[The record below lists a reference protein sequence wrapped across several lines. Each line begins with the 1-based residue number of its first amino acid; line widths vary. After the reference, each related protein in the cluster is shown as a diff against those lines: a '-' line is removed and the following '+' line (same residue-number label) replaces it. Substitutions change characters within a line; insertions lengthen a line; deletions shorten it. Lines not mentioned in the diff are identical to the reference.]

1 MDNYLDI
8 LLITASRYKSVDAP
22 IHEYLEFRGNGVAR
36 VVDKLLQDHK
46 NIITLLALMEK
57 QVQHFVAGEY
67 VDYQILSDIM
77 HYFVNQPD
85 VYHHPHED
93 IIFAALKLKDINV
106 ADLIEEISAEHDLM
120 AKASSTIND
129 ELKLIQGNAIF
140 SRQEIVRQLKDFIKR
155 YHDHIIKEEQGL
167 FALANSSL
175 DAADWR
181 RVEHEIEHNEDPL
194 FGNTL
199 RDEYQA
205 LYKAILSEDKES
217 LPADPR
223 NGA

>member
-1 MDNYLDI
+1 
-8 LLITASRYKSVDAP
+8 
-22 IHEYLEFRGNGVAR
+22 VAR

-46 NIITLLALMEK
+46 NIITLLALLEK
-57 QVQHFVAGEY
+57 QVQHLVAGEY
-67 VDYQILSDIM
+67 VDFHILSDIM

-93 IIFAALKLKDINV
+93 IIFAVLKRKDINV
-106 ADLIEEISAEHDLM
+106 ADLIDEISIEHDLM
-120 AKASSTIND
+120 AKASANIND
-129 ELKLIQGNAIF
+129 ELKLIQGNAIL
-140 SRQEIVRQLKDFIKR
+140 SRQELVRHLKDFIKR
-155 YHDHIIKEEQGL
+155 YYDHITKEEKGL

-181 RVEHEIEHNEDPL
+181 GVENEIEHNEDPL

-217 LPADPR
+217 LR
-223 NGA
+223 NL